1 MDTQS
6 DTVAAHS
13 ADHEFVETRFG
24 PMLCFRRDTG
34 VSQRLRD
41 HGEFAVAE
49 IGFYRSLLK
58 ARDVFI
64 DVGANIGAISR
75 ALHHDVPNLRVLAFE
90 PQPAFHAVAVH
101 NLLGL
106 PDCSVLPYAV
116 GGETKLITIPE
127 PDIRQTGNYGALSL
141 DAQSGRTLP
150 APIIRLDTFLLQRGL
165 KPRLIKIDVQGM
177 EDVVL
182 QGCEDWVKPGTVLSV
197 EADDA
202 RAVKGWLTRLLDKD
216 FACYLMRFPVI
227 PADRRAK
234 DEPRLVS
241 RHIIATRPGTDEP
254 ELTAREALRIP
265 DLATCLAWMAK
276 DKAKSAE

>member
-1 MDTQS
+1 MQS

-24 PMLCFRRDTG
+24 RMLCFRRDTG

-41 HGEFAVAE
+41 YGEFAVDE
-49 IGFYRSLLK
+49 IGFYRSVLK
-58 ARDVFI
+58 PRDVFI

-106 PDCSVLPYAV
+106 PECTVLPYAV
-116 GGETKLITIPE
+116 GGETTLITIPE

-182 QGCEDWVKPGTVLSV
+182 QGCEDWIQPGTLLSV
-197 EADDA
+197 EADDT
-202 RAVKGWLTRLLDKD
+202 RAVKGWLARLLEKG
-216 FACYLMRFPVI
+216 FACYLMRFPVL
-227 PADRRAK
+227 PANRRVPGQ
-234 DEPRLVS
+234 PRLVS
-241 RHIIATRPGTDEP
+241 RHIVATRPGADEP
-254 ELTAREALRIP
+254 ELAAREKLRVP
-265 DLATCLAWMAK
+265 DLATCLAWMTK
-276 DKAKSAE
+276 DGSLSSK